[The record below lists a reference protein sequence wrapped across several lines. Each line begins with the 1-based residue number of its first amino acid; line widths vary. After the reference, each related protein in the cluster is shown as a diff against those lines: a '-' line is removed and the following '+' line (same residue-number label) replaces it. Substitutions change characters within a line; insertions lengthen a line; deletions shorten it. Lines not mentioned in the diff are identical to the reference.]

1 MRRHLSNSEI
11 RQLLSAVDLRSPF
24 GRRDYLLIMFL
35 YHTGLRVGE
44 CSRLLVSLVSR
55 GGQTFESLDLPA
67 MFCKGPR
74 GRVVPLNAT
83 ARACIEKMLTFN
95 KSRGFSTSP
104 AAPLFQNSKHCPL
117 SIRSI
122 QLLIQKYRREA
133 GLEIA
138 ATPHTIRHSHATALH
153 ESGAPVRV
161 VQAGLGH
168 RRLKTTERYLGVGS
182 SESRHQHYRALGG

>member
-95 KSRGFSTSP
+95 KSRGFSTAP

-161 VQAGLGH
+161 V
-168 RRLKTTERYLGVGS
+168 RPVS
-182 SESRHQHYRALGG
+182 VIVV

>member
-1 MRRHLSNSEI
+1 MRRCLSNSQV
-11 RQLLSAVDLRSPF
+11 RDLLSAVDLSSPF

-35 YHTGLRVGE
+35 YQTGLRVGE
-44 CSRLLVSLVSR
+44 VSRLLVQLVSR
-55 GGQTFESLDLPA
+55 DGAAFSQLDLPA

-83 ARACIEKMLTFN
+83 ARACIEKMLRFN
-95 KSRGFSTSP
+95 RSRGFSVAP

-122 QLLIQKYRREA
+122 QKLIQKYRVLA

-138 ATPHTIRHSHATALH
+138 ATL
-153 ESGAPVRV
+153 
-161 VQAGLGH
+161 
-168 RRLKTTERYLGVGS
+168 
-182 SESRHQHYRALGG
+182 